1 LKRLIAFLRDN
12 IILDFQGEASL
23 EAIRELLSDD
33 DSREARTL
41 LTKLVEERGVDEMM
55 LVLADT
61 LVETV
66 RSSLTDDKFREHLRT
81 YSES

>member
-1 LKRLIAFLRDN
+1 MKRLIAHLREN

-23 EAIRELLSDD
+23 ESIRDLLSDD

-41 LTKLVEERGVDEMM
+41 LTKLVEDRGADEMM

-61 LVETV
+61 MLETV
-66 RSSLTDDKFREHLRT
+66 RNALSDDKFREHLRT